1 MKQKVQPTSKHLLLV
16 SQVAAPKLPHIPGA
30 DEETKGLLNFMELTG
45 KNTLR
50 LSGIDAIISKVMEA
64 ITLYSSIHFACHGR
78 QAVGSPLKSGFY
90 LGDGLLELSQLIKL
104 QIPNADFAFLSACQT
119 STGDEAL
126 SEEVVHLAAG
136 MLAAGYRSV
145 VSTMWSINDT
155 FGLEIAQEFYRQ
167 LLLNQT
173 ADSRFAKLDG
183 SCAAYALHQ
192 ATLKLRLKVGDTEE
206 GLLKWAPYVHFG
218 I

>member
-16 SQVAAPKLPHIPGA
+16 SQVAAPDLPRIPGA
-30 DEETKGLLNFMELTG
+30 DEETKKLLEFMEGTR
-45 KNTLR
+45 NNSLR
-50 LSGIDAIISKVMEA
+50 LSGADARISRVMEE
-64 ITLYSSIHFACHGR
+64 ITSYSSIHLACHGR

-90 LGDGLLELSQLIKL
+90 LGDGPLELLEIMRH
-104 QIPNADFAFLSACQT
+104 QIPNADLAFLSACQT

-145 VSTMWSINDT
+145 VSTMWSIDDAL
-155 FGLEIAQEFYRQ
+155 GPEMAQAFYRQ
-167 LLLNQT
+167 LLQNQT
-173 ADSRFAKLDG
+173 ADGHSAKLDG
-183 SCAAYALHQ
+183 ARAAHALHE
-192 ATLKLRLKVGDTEE
+192 ATKKLRQKVGVTEK
-206 GLLKWAPYVHFG
+206 GLLTWVPYVHFG